1 MKRIIIL
8 LFVFTLFN
16 LQSLKADTIYFV
28 DFSYILN
35 QSKAGK
41 GAQDFLKNK
50 IKTENA
56 KFNKLEKKILE
67 DEKALIAKKKCSQ
80 KWGIQKTIDWIEK
93 KSCDY
98 SEKQKKL
105 YCWYWQKKIRIKKE
119 IVKCFKP
126 HNEKLYEGD

>member
-1 MKRIIIL
+1 MKKIIIF
-8 LFVFTLFN
+8 LFIFTLFN
-16 LQSLKADTIYFV
+16 LQSLKSDTIYFV

-67 DEKALIAKKKCSQ
+67 DEKALIAKKNVLKNEEYKKQ
-80 KWGIQKTIDWIEK
+80 LTELRKRVATIQKNKRSFIADIDK
-93 KSCDY
+93 KR
-98 SEKQKKL
+98 SESRKN
-105 YCWYWQKKIRIKKE
+105 Y
-119 IVKCFKP
+119 
-126 HNEKLYEGD
+126 